1 MANRYKRK
9 KEKRGYT
16 IDSMDSSSR
25 HCNNII
31 GRRTYTYYWTDTY
44 IRRSTVR
51 ERSTSHN
58 RHQFEMDAK
67 AIAPYTVWE
76 RDERERHKGPPRNR
90 WDRKHQALCY
100 VLVCPVVIVP
110 QRPPLP
116 NATHRRPSPTFSHF
130 LSFFLLSVCSALF
143 RPSAQLWIW
152 RVQHTH
158 TVRIERE
165 KYKKNTK

>member
-67 AIAPYTVWE
+67 AIAPYTV
-76 RDERERHKGPPRNR
+76 
-90 WDRKHQALCY
+90 
-100 VLVCPVVIVP
+100 
-110 QRPPLP
+110 
-116 NATHRRPSPTFSHF
+116 
-130 LSFFLLSVCSALF
+130 
-143 RPSAQLWIW
+143 
-152 RVQHTH
+152 
-158 TVRIERE
+158 
-165 KYKKNTK
+165 